1 MIKRVL
7 YDAPENANL
16 LAYTTLCR
24 RHVEYASTIWD
35 TCAKQLQHE
44 LDMVQNGVIR
54 YICKLKRRDSVTEPL
69 DKPDVQ
75 TLGDM
80 RKASRRNLLLR
91 LILQNTCIITLV
103 LNNTLN
109 I

>member
-1 MIKRVL
+1 MMHLRMQIYWHTPLSADHTWNTHR
-7 YDAPENANL
+7 
-16 LAYTTLCR
+16 
-24 RHVEYASTIWD
+24 
-35 TCAKQLQHE
+35 
-44 LDMVQNGVIR
+44 NGVIR